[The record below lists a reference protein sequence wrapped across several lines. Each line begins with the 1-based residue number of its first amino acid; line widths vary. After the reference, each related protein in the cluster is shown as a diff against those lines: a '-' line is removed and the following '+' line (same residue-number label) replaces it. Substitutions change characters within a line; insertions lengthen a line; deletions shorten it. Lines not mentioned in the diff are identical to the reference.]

1 MIKKGVISNLA
12 KNYADIIENN
22 EENLI
27 VYQIFVPNRI
37 TLSVGDWVVYAHFN
51 DGTGIVLE
59 KWDG

>member
-1 MIKKGVISNLA
+1 MIKKGVVSNIS
-12 KNYADIIENN
+12 KDYADIIENN

-27 VYQIFVPNRI
+27 VCQIFVPKRLS
-37 TLSVGDWVVYAHFN
+37 LSVGDWVIYAHFN